1 MPVNSDL
8 DLQIKALPD
17 LPGVYKYYDNQ
28 DKILYV
34 GKAKSL
40 KKRVSSYFAKNDHDA
55 KTRILVSKVARIEH
69 IVVDSELDA
78 LLLENNLIKKYQPR
92 YNILLKD
99 DKSYPWIVVK
109 NEPFPRVFSTRRV
122 IKDGSTYYGP
132 FSSVRVMNALLDLL
146 RRLYPLRSCQ
156 MDLSPEKV
164 NRGMY
169 KVCLEYHIGN
179 CKGPCERKQS
189 AQEYEEYI
197 KNIHEI
203 LKGNLSSVIQR
214 VRTLMQE
221 ASELYRFEEAQELKE
236 KLELLENYRSKSTI
250 VNPNLGVLDVFSV
263 IEDGDEFFVNYLS
276 VKDGALIHVYTN
288 SVEKKLTESS
298 EDVLGFVL
306 PELRERFN
314 SQAKDILLNIQ
325 PSFEFEGLKF
335 SVPQRGDKKALLDL
349 SLRMIK
355 NYRLDQLKQ
364 EKIKDPEAHTKRILQ
379 TIQKDFHLKTLP
391 RHIECFDN
399 SNFHGTNAV
408 SACVV
413 FKDGKPSKKD
423 YRHFN
428 VKTVVGS
435 DDFATMREVVT
446 RRYQR
451 LLDEGQ
457 PLPDLIVIDGGKGQ
471 LSASVE
477 ALESLGLYGKIPI
490 VGIAKRLEEIYFPGD
505 SIPIYLDKRSESLK
519 LIQHMRNEAHR
530 FGITHHRDKRSKNSL
545 KSELLEI
552 SGIGPKTFEELMK
565 HFKSLKR
572 LKESSLEAIQS
583 VIGEAKG
590 KLVYDGLKGVNR

>member
-1 MPVNSDL
+1 MLIKPSL
-8 DLQIKALPD
+8 DLQIKSLPD
-17 LPGVYKYYDNQ
+17 LPGVYQYYDATG
-28 DKILYV
+28 KILYV

-40 KKRVSSYFAKNDHDA
+40 KKRVSSYFNKNDHNG
-55 KTRILVSKVARIEH
+55 KTRILVSKIASIEH

-109 NEPFPRVFSTRRV
+109 NEAFPRIFSTRRV

-132 FSSVRVMNALLDLL
+132 FSSGRVMHALLDLL

-156 MDLSPEKV
+156 LDLSPEKV
-164 NRGMY
+164 NRGTY

-179 CKGPCERKQS
+179 CKGPCEKKQK
-189 AQEYEEYI
+189 AEDYDEYI

-221 ASELYRFEEAQELKE
+221 AAELYRFEEAQELKE
-236 KLELLENYRSKSTI
+236 KVDLLENYKSKSTI

-263 IEDGDEFFVNYLS
+263 IEEGDEFFVNFLS

-288 SVEKKLTESS
+288 TVVKKLEETP
-298 EDVLGFVL
+298 EDVMGFVL

-314 SQAKDILLNIQ
+314 SQAKDVLLNIQ
-325 PSFEFEGLKF
+325 PTFEFEGLKF

-355 NYRLDQLKQ
+355 NYSLDQLKQ
-364 EKIKDPEAHTKRILQ
+364 QKIKDPEAHQNRILE
-379 TIQKDFHLKTLP
+379 TIQKDFRLKTLP

-399 SNFHGTNAV
+399 SNFQGTNAV
-408 SACVV
+408 AACVV
-413 FKDGKPSKKD
+413 FKNGKPSKKD

-428 VKTVVGS
+428 IKTVEGP
-435 DDFATMREVVT
+435 DDFASMKEVVA

-451 LLDEGQ
+451 LVDEGQ
-457 PLPDLIVIDGGKGQ
+457 DLPDLVVVDGGKGQ

-477 ALESLGLYGKIPI
+477 ALQSIGLYGKIPI
-490 VGIAKRLEEIYFPGD
+490 VGIAKRLEEIFFPGD
-505 SIPIYLDKRSESLK
+505 SIPLYLDKRSESLK
-519 LIQHMRNEAHR
+519 VIQHMRNEAHR

-545 KSELLEI
+545 KSELSDI
-552 SGIGPKTFEELMK
+552 PGVGPKTFEDLMK

-572 LKESSLEAIQS
+572 IKESSLESIQA
-583 VIGEAKG
+583 VVGEAKG
-590 KLVYDGLKGVNR
+590 KLVFEGLKG

>member
-1 MPVNSDL
+1 
-8 DLQIKALPD
+8 
-17 LPGVYKYYDNQ
+17 
-28 DKILYV
+28 
-34 GKAKSL
+34 
-40 KKRVSSYFAKNDHDA
+40 
-55 KTRILVSKVARIEH
+55 
-69 IVVDSELDA
+69 
-78 LLLENNLIKKYQPR
+78 
-92 YNILLKD
+92 
-99 DKSYPWIVVK
+99 
-109 NEPFPRVFSTRRV
+109 
-122 IKDGSTYYGP
+122 
-132 FSSVRVMNALLDLL
+132 
-146 RRLYPLRSCQ
+146 
-156 MDLSPEKV
+156 
-164 NRGMY
+164 
-169 KVCLEYHIGN
+169 
-179 CKGPCERKQS
+179 
-189 AQEYEEYI
+189 
-197 KNIHEI
+197 
-203 LKGNLSSVIQR
+203 
-214 VRTLMQE
+214 
-221 ASELYRFEEAQELKE
+221 
-236 KLELLENYRSKSTI
+236 
-250 VNPNLGVLDVFSV
+250 LGVLDVFSV

>member
-288 SVEKKLTESS
+288 SVEKKLMESC

>member
-17 LPGVYKYYDNQ
+17 LPGVYIYYDNQ

-69 IVVDSELDA
+69 IVVDCELDA

-214 VRTLMQE
+214 VRSLMQE

-250 VNPNLGVLDVFSV
+250 VNPNLGVLDVFSI

-379 TIQKDFHLKTLP
+379 TIQNDFHLKTLP

-457 PLPDLIVIDGGKGQ
+457 PLPDFIVIDGGKGQ